1 MESPNQK
8 LADAIVG
15 LDEQQKHLE
24 KILLEFG
31 RTGLGGSCLI
41 CGRKRSGKSLV
52 LDQIIKRHFIPSDVR
67 IVNADGEKC
76 SSFAASAKI
85 LQKHGLDIGNFDEE
99 KYKKEIIESNNKILF
114 VVDHFE
120 SFAKKNNQVFL
131 YSLLNGC
138 QRLPWFVILIGN
150 TENGLSILEKRVRS
164 RLSKIYIYFNAQLPL
179 EEFKSGF
186 FQLLRYTQI
195 PKNIIKKLE
204 NESSIDKMLQKL
216 FERVG
221 MIAWLKKLVALY
233 EMVYTRIGK
242 MPDPVSSLNY
252 CLEAILCENEQN
264 RLLNK
269 LSVRQLILLNCVA
282 KLDGRNNRICEFN
295 YREIINEYYRFSN
308 ENKNSMRVS
317 DIVLYKD
324 LQELVDLDLLVI
336 AKKVDNGQLPY
347 RRVMLNIEQEAIFDS
362 VKMRKKLIPGPVIDW
377 FYSDF

>member
-99 KYKKEIIESNNKILF
+99 KYKKEIIES
-114 VVDHFE
+114 
-120 SFAKKNNQVFL
+120 
-131 YSLLNGC
+131 
-138 QRLPWFVILIGN
+138 
-150 TENGLSILEKRVRS
+150 NGLSILEKRVRS